1 MTVTQ
6 IVEISKN
13 RSKVYI
19 DQELSFV
26 LYKGELRLYG
36 VRQGEALAGE
46 DYQRIMEE
54 VLPRRAKL
62 RAMNLLK
69 NREYTAARLREK
81 LREGFYPEQVID
93 QAMEYV
99 ASFRYT
105 DDVRYAVDFITCH
118 EKDRSRRRIE
128 QDLAGR
134 GIDRATMEKAWK
146 EWESKGGEQD
156 EQAMIRRLLEKKR
169 YDPETADYREKQ
181 RIYAFLGRKG
191 FSGEQISKVMRS
203 FPELDME

>member
-1 MTVTQ
+1 M
-6 IVEISKN
+6 
-13 RSKVYI
+13 
-19 DQELSFV
+19 
-26 LYKGELRLYG
+26 
-36 VRQGEALAGE
+36 RQREARAGE

-69 NREYTAARLREK
+69 SREYTTARLRKK
-81 LREGFYPEQVID
+81 LEEGFYPETVVA
-93 QAMEYV
+93 QALEYV

-134 GIDRATMEKAWK
+134 GIDRATMERAWK

-156 EQAMIRRLLEKKR
+156 EQAMIQRLLEKKR
-169 YDPETADYREKQ
+169 YDPETADDKEKQ
-181 RIYAFLGRKG
+181 RIYSFLGRKG

-203 FPELDME
+203 FPEMDME

>member
-69 NREYTAARLREK
+69 NREYTTARLREK

-181 RIYAFLGRKG
+181 RIYAFFGRKG

>member
-69 NREYTAARLREK
+69 NREYTTARLREK

-99 ASFRYT
+99 SSFRYT

>member
-181 RIYAFLGRKG
+181 RIYLSSSSL
-191 FSGEQISKVMRS
+191 FSSCIKVLMSLNWR
-203 FPELDME
+203 

>member
-69 NREYTAARLREK
+69 NREYTTARLREK

-99 ASFRYT
+99 SSFRYT

-134 GIDRATMEKAWK
+134 GIDRATMEEAWK

>member
-19 DQELSFV
+19 DQELSFA

-36 VRQGEALAGE
+36 VRQGEALAAE

-69 NREYTAARLREK
+69 NREYTTARLREK

-146 EWESKGGEQD
+146 EWESRGGEQD
-156 EQAMIRRLLEKKR
+156 EQAMLRCLLEKKR
-169 YDPETADYREKQ
+169 YNPETADYREK
-181 RIYAFLGRKG
+181 RRLYAFLGRKG
-191 FSGEQISKVMRS
+191 FSGEQISKAMRS